1 MVVLVLVMLL
11 CVAAGA
17 VVLGYVAAEARRD
30 SREFWTPEGEA
41 LIADVRRRG
50 GELVERGDGWRHR
63 TMTHVGRDKGDDVQS

>member
-11 CVAAGA
+11 CVAVGA

-30 SREFWTPEGEA
+30 SRDFWTPEGEA

-50 GELVERGDGWRHR
+50 GELRDRGDGLRQR
-63 TMTHVGRDKGDDVQS
+63 TMSHVGRDGGQHDPS